1 MSLPNAYFKP
11 YVKYRIGGLRQPS
24 RQWWCHL
31 VTTAWM
37 RAWSS
42 DWSGKEILK
51 MKKVFILGL
60 TAIMLFML
68 VGCMAGPNTLANTP
82 DQQGR
87 IGGLGLGIWHG
98 FIAPVTFVVSL
109 FNNDVHMYD
118 VHNNGNQYN
127 IGFILG
133 LVLFFSVGT
142 TGIFSR
148 RWRR

>member
-1 MSLPNAYFKP
+1 
-11 YVKYRIGGLRQPS
+11 
-24 RQWWCHL
+24 
-31 VTTAWM
+31 
-37 RAWSS
+37 
-42 DWSGKEILK
+42 
-51 MKKVFILGL
+51 MKKVFTLGL
-60 TAIMLFML
+60 TAIMLFMM

-82 DQQGR
+82 DKQGR

-98 FIAPVTFVVSL
+98 LIAPVTFVISL

-133 LVLFFSVGT
+133 LVLFFSLGT
-142 TGIFSR
+142 GSIFSR

>member
-1 MSLPNAYFKP
+1 LTILSYQKDIEPFKKLKDP
-11 YVKYRIGGLRQPS
+11 ANCSFWLGFR
-24 RQWWCHL
+24 H
-31 VTTAWM
+31 
-37 RAWSS
+37 
-42 DWSGKEILK
+42 WSGKEILK
-51 MKKVFILGL
+51 MKKVFTLGL
-60 TAIMLFML
+60 TAIMLFMM

-82 DQQGR
+82 DKQGR

-109 FNNDVHMYD
+109 FNKDVQMYD

-133 LVLFFSVGT
+133 LVLFFSIGT
-142 TGIFSR
+142 GGIFSR